1 MKNRYLDQL
10 VFRYDTVDVDF
21 LTRPFYPGAY
31 GRRLFKDIY
40 LALFLGVVSRSTISL
55 LLDREIIVEY
65 PTADSYLL
73 RECHKKIL
81 NITKRSFLLMVD
93 KMSTDVK
100 SKALDIKYW
109 HQVSANTSIAYE
121 ARTFLHWTFPTDL
134 PEVPTMSF
142 CLKQHYDSV
151 GLGTLPSASLLSTEE
166 EPVVNTVPDLLCRV
180 HSKTLEHIEY
190 INEVGK
196 PTLFGKCALTFSAK

>member
-40 LALFLGVVSRSTISL
+40 LSLFLGVVSKPTISL
-55 LLDREIIVEY
+55 LLDREYIVEY
-65 PTADSYLL
+65 PTADSFLL

-100 SKALDIKYW
+100 SKALSIKYW
-109 HQVSANTSIAYE
+109 HQISPSTSIAYE
-121 ARTFLHWTFPTDL
+121 ARTFLHWTFPSDL

-151 GLGTLPSASLLSTEE
+151 GLGTIPASNLLSTEE
-166 EPVVNTVPDLLCRV
+166 EPEVTTVPELLCRV
-180 HSKTLEHIEY
+180 YSKTLEHIEY

-196 PTLFGKCALTFSAK
+196 PTLFGKCALTFSAA